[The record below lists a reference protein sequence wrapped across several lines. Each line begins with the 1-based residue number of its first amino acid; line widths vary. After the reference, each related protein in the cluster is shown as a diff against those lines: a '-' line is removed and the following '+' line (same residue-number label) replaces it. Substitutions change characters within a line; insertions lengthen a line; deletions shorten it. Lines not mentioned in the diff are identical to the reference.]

1 MPFRVVWLVAN
12 ESLRNLCT
20 SVHKFRYAQEAIMY
34 RTLPSQGDRFGPLRF
49 GGQRTAHNLECLEE
63 LHQRVRR
70 LIPRDGAPNRL
81 ETSEGTFLH

>member
-1 MPFRVVWLVAN
+1 MLTIAEIGVDQLIVD
-12 ESLRNLCT
+12 EMQE
-20 SVHKFRYAQEAIMY
+20 FRYAQEAIMY

-49 GGQRTAHNLECLEE
+49 GGQRTAHNLEGLEE